1 MRRGTAILVV
11 LVIAG
16 LAAAGVFLVMHGRA
30 SVTAATPP
38 PAPPAVP
45 VVAGTVSSG
54 DVPIYLRGIGTVIA
68 YNTDVVRSQIQGQLT
83 KITFTEGQTV
93 KSGDTLAEIDPR
105 PYQAQ
110 LDQMTATR
118 DRDQAQLTNSLADL
132 DRYNQLLAKGDATI
146 QLLDT
151 QKAQVL
157 QLQSAIKS
165 DEALIEAAKVQLEY
179 TKLTSPIAGVTGV
192 RQVDIGN
199 IIHPTDANGLV
210 VVTQIEPISVI
221 FTLPET
227 NLPEI
232 QQQMAKGPLTV
243 LAYSHDDKI
252 KLDEG
257 KLALVNNEILQTTG
271 TIQLKADFPNTA
283 HVLWPGELINARLLL
298 ETRHN
303 GISIALG
310 GAAGA
315 ERRLCLCRRVRPDGA
330 YARRDRGRDQR
341 GTGADRIQASNP
353 TRPSCSRAS
362 TGSSQAAW
370 SRSCTARRPRAP
382 TCKAPSSRQSREP
395 LGPLHPPAGRHGVAH
410 GGPAVVR
417 ACRLPADAGLLA
429 AQCQLPDHC
438 RLGAIAR
445 RRSGDHGLFS
455 GDAA

>member
-1 MRRGTAILVV
+1 VVVAVAGVV
-11 LVIAG
+11 LT
-16 LAAAGVFLVMHGRA
+16 HGHARE
-30 SVTAATPP
+30 TATTPP

-68 YNTDVVRSQIQGQLT
+68 YNTVVVRSQIQGQIT

-110 LDQMTATR
+110 LDQIVANR
-118 DRDQAQLTNSLADL
+118 DRDQAQLTNSLANL
-132 DRYNQLLAKGDATI
+132 DRYNQLLAKGDATV
-146 QLLDT
+146 QLADT
-151 QKAQVL
+151 QKAQVI

-192 RQVDIGN
+192 RQVDMGN
-199 IIHPTDANGLV
+199 IIHPTDPNGLV

-227 NLPEI
+227 DLPEI
-232 QQQMAKGPLTV
+232 QQEMAKGPLTV

-283 HVLWPGELINARLLL
+283 RMLWPGELINARLLL
-298 ETRHN
+298 ETRHD
-303 GISIALG
+303 GLSIASSAVQQGPNGSYVYVIGPDRTVQMRPVTVAQISEGQALIDSG
-310 GAAGA
+310 LKPNENVVLEGQYRLQPGSPVEELRGKAA
-315 ERRLCLCRRVRPDGA
+315 EN
-330 YARRDRGRDQR
+330 
-341 GTGADRIQASNP
+341 ADLQSAVEQAIP
-353 TRPSCSRAS
+353 
-362 TGSSQAAW
+362 
-370 SRSCTARRPRAP
+370 
-382 TCKAPSSRQSREP
+382 
-395 LGPLHPPAGRHGVAH
+395 
-410 GGPAVVR
+410 
-417 ACRLPADAGLLA
+417 
-429 AQCQLPDHC
+429 
-438 RLGAIAR
+438 
-445 RRSGDHGLFS
+445 
-455 GDAA
+455 

>member
-1 MRRGTAILVV
+1 MRRGISILVTAIVV
-11 LVIAG
+11 AI
-16 LAAAGVFLVMHGRA
+16 AAGSVVYLTHGRA
-30 SVTAATPP
+30 RGAPSNPP
-38 PAPPAVP
+38 PAPLAVP
-45 VVAGTVSSG
+45 IIAGGVHSG

-68 YNTDVVRSQIQGQLT
+68 YNTVVVRSQIQGQLT

-93 KSGDTLAEIDPR
+93 KAGDTLAEIDPR

-110 LDQMTATR
+110 LDQIVANR
-118 DRDQAQLTNSLADL
+118 DRDQAQLTNSLANL

-151 QKAQVL
+151 QKAQVV

-179 TKLTSPIAGVTGV
+179 TKLSSPIAGVTGV
-192 RQVDIGN
+192 RQIDMGN
-199 IIHPTDANGLV
+199 IIHPTDPNGLV

-227 NLPEI
+227 DLPEI

-283 HVLWPGELINARLLL
+283 HMLWPGELINARLLL

-303 GISIALG
+303 GISIASSAVQQG
-310 GAAGA
+310 
-315 ERRLCLCRRVRPDGA
+315 PNGA
-330 YARRDRGRDQR
+330 YVYVVGPDRTVQMRPVTVAQISEGQALINSGLKPEENVVVEGQYRLQP
-341 GTGADRIQASNP
+341 GSLVEALHGKAAESADLQSAVEQAIP
-353 TRPSCSRAS
+353 
-362 TGSSQAAW
+362 
-370 SRSCTARRPRAP
+370 
-382 TCKAPSSRQSREP
+382 
-395 LGPLHPPAGRHGVAH
+395 
-410 GGPAVVR
+410 
-417 ACRLPADAGLLA
+417 
-429 AQCQLPDHC
+429 
-438 RLGAIAR
+438 
-445 RRSGDHGLFS
+445 
-455 GDAA
+455 

>member
-118 DRDQAQLTNSLADL
+118 DRDQAQLTDSLADL

-303 GISIALG
+303 GISIASSAVQQG
-310 GAAGA
+310 
-315 ERRLCLCRRVRPDGA
+315 PNGA
-330 YARRDRGRDQR
+330 YVYVVGSDRTVHMRAVTVDEISEGQALIDSGLKPNETVVLEGQYRLEP
-341 GTGADRIQASNP
+341 GSLVEELHGKAAESADLQSAVEQAIP
-353 TRPSCSRAS
+353 
-362 TGSSQAAW
+362 
-370 SRSCTARRPRAP
+370 
-382 TCKAPSSRQSREP
+382 
-395 LGPLHPPAGRHGVAH
+395 
-410 GGPAVVR
+410 
-417 ACRLPADAGLLA
+417 
-429 AQCQLPDHC
+429 
-438 RLGAIAR
+438 
-445 RRSGDHGLFS
+445 
-455 GDAA
+455 